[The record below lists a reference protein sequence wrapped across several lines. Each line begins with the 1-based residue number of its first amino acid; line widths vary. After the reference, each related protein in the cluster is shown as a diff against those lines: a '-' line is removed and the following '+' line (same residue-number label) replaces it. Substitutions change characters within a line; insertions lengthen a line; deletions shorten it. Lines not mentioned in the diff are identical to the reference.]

1 MASSNRNLIPVL
13 AALVAL
19 GLGVFA
25 AARIYTPDVPKFE
38 SGIYLPAPRA
48 VGSFE
53 LTDQDDQPFTNA
65 QLQGHWTIL
74 FAGFTH
80 CPDVCP
86 TTLSLLKQ
94 LSDRLLQSERQ
105 LEIVLLSV
113 DPERDTPAQLLSYV
127 RYFSPDFTGISG
139 PKGQLDSL
147 SASLGLAYVKV
158 PGASDADY
166 TMDHSAALVLI
177 NPQGQ
182 VAGYFQPPFKLELL
196 ASDLER
202 VLPRTP

>member
-1 MASSNRNLIPVL
+1 MASSSRNLVPAF
-13 AALVAL
+13 AALAAL

-25 AARIYTPDVPKFE
+25 ATQFYPPAVAKFD
-38 SGIYLPAPRA
+38 SGIYLPQSRA
-48 VGSFE
+48 VSAFE

-86 TTLSLLKQ
+86 STLSLLKH
-94 LSDRLLQSERQ
+94 LSDRMLQSGRR
-105 LEIVLLSV
+105 LDTVFLSV
-113 DPERDTPAQLLSYV
+113 DPERDTPEQLLSYV

-139 PKGQLDSL
+139 SKQQLDSL
-147 SASLGLAYVKV
+147 TASLGLAYVKV

-166 TMDHSAALVLI
+166 TMDHSAAMVLL
-177 NPQGQ
+177 NPEGQ
-182 VAGYFQPPFKLELL
+182 VAGYFQPPFKIDLL

-202 VLPRTP
+202 VIRRTP